1 MKKRYGFDLD
11 DVILNFM
18 ESFRVFHNENYGTS
32 HELEDYTDFHLENI
46 IDNCTGEEMRNRID
60 IFYNS
65 HEHKNAEPIH
75 GALEVL
81 KKLSEKYELIIITAK
96 PEELREQ
103 TISWL
108 DTHLPNIFSEV
119 VFTNHFQGAGQK
131 RSKGDV
137 CLELGIE
144 AFVDDAIHNAE
155 NVASAGVPVLLLD
168 APWNRKF
175 EETEYIKRVHNWEEI
190 EQILL

>member
-18 ESFRVFHNENYGTS
+18 ESFRGFHNENYGTN
-32 HELEDYTDFHLENI
+32 HELEDYTDFYLENI
-46 IDNCTGEEMRNRID
+46 LGCTKEEIVKRVEV
-60 IFYNS
+60 FYNS
-65 HEHKNAEPIH
+65 HEHKNANPVK
-75 GALEVL
+75 GAVEVL
-81 KKLSEKYELIIITAK
+81 KKLSDKYELIIITAK

-103 TISWL
+103 TIAWL
-108 DTHLPNIFSEV
+108 NIHLPNIFSDV
-119 VFTNHFQGAGQK
+119 VFTNHFQGEGPK
-131 RSKGDV
+131 RNKGDV

-155 NVASAGVPVLLLD
+155 NVASVGIPVLLLD
-168 APWNRKF
+168 TPWNRKF
-175 EETEYIKRVHNWEEI
+175 EETEFVKRVQNWEQI

>member
-18 ESFRVFHNENYGTS
+18 ESFREFHNENYGTE
-32 HELEDYTDFHLENI
+32 HAFEEYTDFYLENI
-46 IDNCTGEEMRNRID
+46 LGCSKEEIVKRVD

-75 GALEVL
+75 GAIEVL

-103 TISWL
+103 TIFWL
-108 DTHLPNIFSEV
+108 NTHLPNIFSDI
-119 VFTNHFQGAGQK
+119 VFTNHFQGEGLK
-131 RSKGDV
+131 RNKGDV

-155 NVASAGVPVLLLD
+155 SVASVGIPVLLLD
-168 APWNRKF
+168 TPWNKKF
-175 EETEYIKRVHNWEEI
+175 KETELIKRVQNWEEI

>member
-18 ESFRVFHNENYGTS
+18 ESFRRFHNENYGTN
-32 HELEDYTDFHLENI
+32 HELEEYTDFYLENI
-46 IDNCTGEEMRNRID
+46 LNCPQEDIFKRID

-65 HEHKNAEPIH
+65 HEHKNANPVH
-75 GALEVL
+75 GAIEVL

-108 DTHLPNIFSEV
+108 NTHLPNIFSDI
-119 VFTNHFQGAGQK
+119 VFTNHFQGEGQK
-131 RSKGDV
+131 RNKGDV

-155 NVASAGVPVLLLD
+155 SVARAGIPVLLLD
-168 APWNRKF
+168 TPWNRKF
-175 EETEYIKRVHNWEEI
+175 EETEFIKRVYSWEEI